1 MRLGP
6 TAAPVVELDDRAPIG
21 RRVQGRYR
29 IIGKLG
35 AGAFGAVCAAEDA
48 ATGHRVAIRL
58 LPRGL
63 ARAPQVART
72 IVRLGQSIVEAS
84 TSHPGLVRVLAFGQT
99 EHGRPFVAMER
110 VKGRR
115 LSEILSE
122 GKPLAVRAA
131 LRLALDLG
139 GSVETLHSMGLVH
152 GALRPC
158 NVMVLEDGRVK
169 LMDVELAC
177 LRDSESMKAVVA
189 AEPPAEYL
197 APEQI
202 RQAPVTDKA
211 DVYAFAAILYE
222 MLCGVPPFRAATRE
236 AILQKHLTEAP
247 VPMRRRRAVPVSVE
261 SAVALALDKQPEV
274 RPFMPDLLNH
284 LWSEAHRP
292 APRWKRTAVIVCGAA
307 VAVSVA
313 LLMVWGP
320 LVLRSRA
327 SRPLEQSTQPPA
339 IAKAPASEASPSSAT
354 NGSAA
359 ARPSRDPAFA
369 VQVGA
374 FGARERAVALQRELA
389 RTGAEASVL
398 PAEVGGRTIHRVRV
412 GRFASHAAAADA
424 ARRLATSG
432 YATLVVRE

>member
-1 MRLGP
+1 M
-6 TAAPVVELDDRAPIG
+6 
-21 RRVQGRYR
+21 
-29 IIGKLG
+29 
-35 AGAFGAVCAAEDA
+35 
-48 ATGHRVAIRL
+48 
-58 LPRGL
+58 
-63 ARAPQVART
+63 
-72 IVRLGQSIVEAS
+72 
-84 TSHPGLVRVLAFGQT
+84 
-99 EHGRPFVAMER
+99 
-110 VKGRR
+110 
-115 LSEILSE
+115 
-122 GKPLAVRAA
+122 
-131 LRLALDLG
+131 
-139 GSVETLHSMGLVH
+139 
-152 GALRPC
+152 
-158 NVMVLEDGRVK
+158 
-169 LMDVELAC
+169 
-177 LRDSESMKAVVA
+177 
-189 AEPPAEYL
+189 
-197 APEQI
+197 
-202 RQAPVTDKA
+202 TDKA

-247 VPMRRRRAVPVSVE
+247 VPMRRRRAVPASVE

-339 IAKAPASEASPSSAT
+339 IAKAPASEASPASAT

-412 GRFASHAAAADA
+412 GRFASHTAAADA
-424 ARRLATSG
+424 ARRLAASG
-432 YATLVVRE
+432 YTAIVVRE

>member
-21 RRVQGRYR
+21 RRVHGRYR
-29 IIGKLG
+29 IIGTLG
-35 AGAFGAVCAAEDA
+35 TGAFGEVCAAEDA

-63 ARAPQVART
+63 TQAPQVART
-72 IVRLGQSIVEAS
+72 IVRLGHSIVDAS
-84 TSHPGLVRVLAFGQT
+84 TSHPGLVRVLEFGQA

-122 GKPLAVRAA
+122 GKPLAVGAV

-169 LMDVELAC
+169 LMDVELAR
-177 LRDSESMKAVVA
+177 LRDAESMKAVVA

-222 MLCGVPPFRAATRE
+222 MLCGVPPFHAATRE

-261 SAVALALDKQPEV
+261 SAVALALDRQPEEP
-274 RPFMPDLLNH
+274 PFMPDFLNH

-292 APRWKRTAVIVCGAA
+292 APRWKRTAVIVGGAA
-307 VAVSVA
+307 IAVSVA

-320 LVLRSRA
+320 LVPRSRA
-327 SRPLEQSTQPPA
+327 SRPLEPPTPPPP
-339 IAKAPASEASPSSAT
+339 IKQAPASEPSPSREMNESA
-354 NGSAA
+354 SAP
-359 ARPSRDPAFA
+359 PSRDLAFM

-374 FGARERAVALQRELA
+374 FSARERAVALQRELA

-412 GRFASHAAAADA
+412 GRCASHAAAADA

>member
-35 AGAFGAVCAAEDA
+35 VGAFGAVCAAEDT

-122 GKPLAVRAA
+122 GKPLAVGAV

-177 LRDSESMKAVVA
+177 LRDSESMKALVA

-222 MLCGVPPFRAATRE
+222 MLCGVPPFHAATRE

-274 RPFMPDLLNH
+274 RPFMPDFLNH

-307 VAVSVA
+307 LAVSVA
-313 LLMVWGP
+313 LLMIWGP

-327 SRPLEQSTQPPA
+327 SRSPP
-339 IAKAPASEASPSSAT
+339 PP
-354 NGSAA
+354 
-359 ARPSRDPAFA
+359 R
-369 VQVGA
+369 
-374 FGARERAVALQRELA
+374 
-389 RTGAEASVL
+389 
-398 PAEVGGRTIHRVRV
+398 
-412 GRFASHAAAADA
+412 
-424 ARRLATSG
+424 
-432 YATLVVRE
+432 